1 MSRHGLSSP
10 SRGGWAI
17 RPAITSGLIGGRRK
31 IFDGTDRRL
40 IILGIY
46 HSHDAGAALFDDYR
60 LIAAVAQERVT
71 RVKSDGGRFPAEA
84 VAECLAQAG
93 LEAGIVEVVALPR
106 VNYPAQYFTPRS
118 RWPFPVG
125 RRGEREL
132 IRAMTRQ
139 WIRDPAAAF
148 DAPRYLADHGLR
160 PKHISYY
167 NHHMAH
173 ALGALFH
180 TDYDDALVYTSDGGG
195 DRTYYS
201 ARRLRGG
208 RFEDLFGGEADSVR
222 LRRPQYKADS
232 LGLLYYNA
240 TACLGFRPNR
250 HEGKVL
256 GLAAFGRPI
265 HAEELARHYRV
276 LDDGQIKANVGP
288 EVILADLKRMT
299 AAAPREDVAASVQQ
313 ALEQVTLAAFDKLY
327 ARERPQNLAVSGG
340 VFANVKL
347 TQRIAERF
355 PFKEVFVYPAMSDQ
369 GEAAGGVLQF
379 LLERDGLAAFLA
391 RRGRFGNLYFG
402 RDYVAEAD
410 EAFLRGGAARVVGD
424 NIPEAAARMLA
435 ERRILGLYLGR
446 GEYGP
451 RALGARTIMASPA
464 DRSIND
470 WLNKRLERTEFMP
483 FAPVVRD
490 VSVDEAFDLPPAL
503 RYTARYMTVTCNVKP
518 QWRDRIPAV
527 VHVDGTA
534 RPQVIR
540 REDNPVYYDI
550 LQRFEEISGLPC
562 AINTSFNSHEEPII
576 NRPEEALRALAQQR
590 VDRLVTATG
599 IFSMEGRTPE

>member
-1 MSRHGLSSP
+1 M
-10 SRGGWAI
+10 
-17 RPAITSGLIGGRRK
+17 
-31 IFDGTDRRL
+31 

-46 HSHDAGAALFDDYR
+46 HSHDAGAALYDDYR
-60 LIAAVAQERVT
+60 LITAVAQERVT
-71 RVKSDGGRFPAEA
+71 RIKSDGGRFPTEA

-93 LEAGIVEVVALPR
+93 LAAAQIEAVALPR
-106 VNYPAQYFTPRS
+106 INYPAQYFTGRS
-118 RWPFPVG
+118 RWPFPIP
-125 RRGEREL
+125 RRPEREL

-139 WIRDPAAAF
+139 WISDPALAF

-160 PKHISYY
+160 PTRVSFY
-167 NHHMAH
+167 NHHLAH

-208 RFEDLFGGEADSVR
+208 RFADLFGGDAESLK
-222 LRRPQYKADS
+222 LRRPQRKGDS

-256 GLAAFGRPI
+256 GLAAFGAPV

-276 LDDGQIKANVGP
+276 LDDGQIRANVGLKKI
-288 EVILADLKRMT
+288 VADLKRLT
-299 AAAPREDVAASVQQ
+299 AGARREDIAASVQQ
-313 ALEQVTLAAFDKLY
+313 VLEQVTLASLSKIF
-327 ARERPQNLAVSGG
+327 ARERPRNLAVSGG

-347 TQRIAERF
+347 TQRISERF
-355 PFKEVFVYPAMSDQ
+355 PFEEVFVYPAMSDQ

-391 RRGRFGNLYFG
+391 RREKFGNLYFG
-402 RDYVAEAD
+402 RDYTAEAD
-410 EAFLRGGAARVVGD
+410 EAFIQGGAARIVGEG
-424 NIPEAAARMLA
+424 IAEAAARMLA
-435 ERRILGLYLGR
+435 ERQILGLYLGR

-451 RALGARTIMASPA
+451 RALGARTIMASPV

-490 VSVDEAFDLPPAL
+490 ARVDEAFDLPPAL
-503 RYTARYMTVTCNVKP
+503 HYAARYMTVTCNVKP

-562 AINTSFNSHEEPII
+562 AINTSFNAHEEPII
-576 NRPEEALRALAQQR
+576 NRPEEALRALAQGR
-590 VDRLVTATG
+590 VDRLVTASG
-599 IFSMEGRTPE
+599 IFALKTRRPD